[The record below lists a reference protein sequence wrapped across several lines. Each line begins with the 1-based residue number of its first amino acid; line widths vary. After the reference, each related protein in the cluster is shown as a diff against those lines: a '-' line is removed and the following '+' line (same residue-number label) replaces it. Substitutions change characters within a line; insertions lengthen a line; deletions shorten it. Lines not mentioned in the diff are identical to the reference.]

1 MQTNLS
7 ECSNKATRVAHL
19 VEFTDAVVSVEDAY
33 ESVVEGGRL
42 LKRMA
47 Q

>member
-7 ECSNKATRVAHL
+7 ECSKYNKVTRVAHL

-33 ESVVEGGRL
+33 EPMVEGGC
-42 LKRMA
+42 
-47 Q
+47 